1 MMIFKNA
8 EVFCGESFQKL
19 DVEINDDI
27 ITKIGENLSGD
38 EVIDL
43 TGKMLLPGFIDL
55 HSHGREGYDFS
66 TATPEEIGKMCLSY
80 AESGV
85 TSVLAT
91 SITMGYEFTS
101 GIMSNIK
108 KAMEAEYP
116 GSRILG
122 INMEGPFLGPDRK
135 GSHDENHLVHPDE
148 KAFEEWDRLSGN
160 NIRMVDIDPNLPG
173 AMEFIQKYSKSKVL
187 SIAHTSAG
195 YDTACEAVKAGATHV
210 THLFNAMN
218 GLHHREPGIVGM
230 VSDLPVYAELIC
242 DGIHIHPAVIRM
254 MFKLI
259 ADRLV
264 IVSDSMSA
272 AGLGNGEYELG
283 GMKVIVKNRKATLE
297 NGTIAGSTTNVFE
310 EVKKVI
316 DYGVEKEKAI
326 LSATLIPARAIRMEN
341 EIGEIAVGKK
351 ADLLV
356 VSPDFELNKVYVDGK
371 LLKK

>member
-1 MMIFKNA
+1 MILKNA
-8 EVFCGESFQKL
+8 DVFYNKGFHKL
-19 DVEINDDI
+19 DVLVKDGKI
-27 ITKIGENLSGD
+27 IEIGENLSGD
-38 EVIDL
+38 EILDL
-43 TGKMLLPGFIDL
+43 KGKMLLPGFVDL

-66 TATPEEIGKMCLSY
+66 TATPEEIGTMCMSF
-80 AESGV
+80 AKSGI

-91 SITMGYEFTS
+91 SITMDFDFTK
-101 GIMSNIK
+101 GIMKNIRQ
-108 KAMEAEYP
+108 AMEADYF

-122 INMEGPFLGPDRK
+122 INMEGPFLGADRK
-135 GSHDENHLVHPDE
+135 GSHDEKHLVSPDQ
-148 KAFEEWDRLSGN
+148 KVFEEWDQISGN
-160 NIRMVDIDPNLPG
+160 AIRMVDIDPNLPG
-173 AMEFIQKYSKSKVL
+173 AMEFVQKYSKSKVV
-187 SIAHTSAG
+187 SIAHTSAT

-230 VSDLPVYAELIC
+230 VSDYPVNAELIC
-242 DGIHIHPAVIRM
+242 DGIHIHPAVIRI

-283 GMKVIVKNRKATLE
+283 GMKVIVKDRKATLE

-316 DYGVEKEKAI
+316 EIGVEKEKAI
-326 LSATLIPARAIRMEN
+326 LSATLLPAIAIHMEN
-341 EIGEIAVGKK
+341 EIGSIAIGRK

-356 VSPDFELNKVYVDGK
+356 VSPEFELEKVYINGK
-371 LLKK
+371 LLHA